1 METKLV
7 TSYCTKSLSEERKC
21 VTILGRQEHLPLE
34 GTYIYDEKSCNHLSN
49 FNHKKTRDR
58 FGPILLSRKHV
69 DPNIGCEYPRD
80 EVPL

>member
-1 METKLV
+1 METNSI
-7 TSYCTKSLSEERKC
+7 TNHCTRRPSVEGKC
-21 VTILGRQEHLPLE
+21 LMTLGKTEHFPLE